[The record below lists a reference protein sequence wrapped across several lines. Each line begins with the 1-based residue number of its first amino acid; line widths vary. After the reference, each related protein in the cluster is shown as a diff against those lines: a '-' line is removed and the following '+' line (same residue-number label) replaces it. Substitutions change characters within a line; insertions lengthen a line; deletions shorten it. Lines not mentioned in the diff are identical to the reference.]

1 MTCFESLNERGLTVY
16 DSRFKRPSTR
26 KNASSSR
33 SAPPPVPSDGRV
45 LGPFAKMVLDSTDVA
60 YRCTLEPDAVHF
72 TYEKNI
78 LLISSLVDPTPSTPK
93 SKAARPPSSSNSLIT
108 PISNAKA
115 STAHSQK
122 ALLDNNVYQSPYNLA
137 DERPVKPVIT
147 IPPLPSSSQKE
158 YQLIPDH
165 VISKRRKINTEDMD
179 KLAAVRLRDQ
189 KEEAD
194 AALVKLQDLLQEIF
208 EAEDQIQPDTSSATP
223 QGISKIF
230 RATNTSE
237 EGGLVLSSEIHSQLQ
252 KSMQKVAGY
261 GRLHDIPTEYLNRI
275 QKLCEGP
282 ILSAQTHD
290 LKLEESSSESDVNH
304 WLKIAEDMH
313 NSLLAIGTLL
323 QTMSGDG
330 NEQGLCPEDLIQA
343 IPSTL
348 NHVFDSCIT
357 PAVESR
363 PNGKDSKL
371 FAVFSA
377 NKQVI
382 GGLAHQSKKIL
393 ALLANFLSRFE
404 VAEGTITATEFLATK
419 LIFTES
425 AHTERDSALGLQKYE
440 AVRRGAMDVLAKI
453 FSKYPDQRSFIL
465 DEILVSLEKLPSTR
479 QSARQFKLVD
489 GKNIQLLSALV
500 MQLVQ
505 TTALQT
511 PGTRNRKRQRRLPV
525 PGGEDEE
532 DGDSSDDPLTDMK
545 NSGSRNVKTDSKP
558 PLERLASRV
567 EPLYD
572 NATKSAQYI
581 TGFIVQRAM
590 TSTKTGD
597 QPYRNILDIFTE
609 DLISVLPSTD
619 WPGAELLLR
628 VLASQMVSIA
638 EHDKSTSIAKNMALE
653 LLGWMGSA
661 ISDLGGSAQHLLPSM
676 DESGSDLTEY
686 LRQLYDEH
694 SRRALHPQDLIVSD
708 GPYRMALEYL
718 HKQNLDSWQ
727 LTSARGYYLTQWAKT
742 VCTVYNDPHDDS
754 ERDDDSETEY
764 LAKLLEKLLSDP
776 RWLENNR

>member
-1 MTCFESLNERGLTVY
+1 
-16 DSRFKRPSTR
+16 
-26 KNASSSR
+26 
-33 SAPPPVPSDGRV
+33 
-45 LGPFAKMVLDSTDVA
+45 
-60 YRCTLEPDAVHF
+60 
-72 TYEKNI
+72 
-78 LLISSLVDPTPSTPK
+78 
-93 SKAARPPSSSNSLIT
+93 
-108 PISNAKA
+108 
-115 STAHSQK
+115 
-122 ALLDNNVYQSPYNLA
+122 
-137 DERPVKPVIT
+137 
-147 IPPLPSSSQKE
+147 
-158 YQLIPDH
+158 
-165 VISKRRKINTEDMD
+165 MD
-179 KLAAVRLRDQ
+179 KLTAVRLRDQ

-208 EAEDQIQPDTSSATP
+208 EAEDQIQPDTYSEAP

-230 RATNTSE
+230 RATNTAE

-252 KSMQKVAGY
+252 KSMQKVTGY

-282 ILSAQTHD
+282 ILSSQSHD

-304 WLKIAEDMH
+304 WLKIAEDIH

-323 QTMSGDG
+323 QTMSGDR

-343 IPSTL
+343 IPSAL
-348 NHVFDSCIT
+348 NHVFDSCII
-357 PAVESR
+357 PAVEARS
-363 PNGKDSKL
+363 NGKDSQL

-377 NKQVI
+377 NKKVI
-382 GGLAHQSKKIL
+382 GSLAHQSKKIL
-393 ALLANFLSRFE
+393 AILANFLSRVE

-419 LIFTES
+419 LIFAES
-425 AHTERDSALGLQKYE
+425 AHSEKDSALGLQKYE

-479 QSARQFKLVD
+479 QSARQFKLID

-511 PGTRNRKRQRRLPV
+511 PGARNRKTQRRLPV
-525 PGGEDEE
+525 PGEEEED
-532 DGDSSDDPLTDMK
+532 DGDSSDDPLDGMK
-545 NSGSRNVKTDSKP
+545 NGGSRNDRTDAKP
-558 PLERLASRV
+558 PLERLTSRV

-590 TSTKTGD
+590 TSTKSGD

-619 WPGAELLLR
+619 WPAAELLLR

-661 ISDLGGSAQHLLPSM
+661 ISDLTVSAQHLLPAM

-686 LRQLYDEH
+686 LRQLYDDH
-694 SRRALHPQDLIVSD
+694 LRRALHPQDLVISD
-708 GPYRMALEYL
+708 GPYRMTLEYL

-727 LTSARGYYLTQWAKT
+727 LTSARGYYLAQWAKT
-742 VCTVYNDPHDDS
+742 VCTVYNDPHDEGGRNEDA
-754 ERDDDSETEY
+754 ETDD
-764 LAKLLEKLLSDP
+764 LAKLLEKLLSEP
-776 RWLENNR
+776 KWLENNR